1 MNNFA
6 PWQIHDVCRSGDVS
20 DKGKMRG
27 LFVVPILIAISSL
40 WFFYLVPYYHPNV
53 PSRVNG
59 TKALVTGASLGIGK
73 EIAREFAKLN
83 VSQLVLVARSE
94 DKLNALKNEI
104 ISDLSR
110 LNIDSLPQIHIIAA
124 DLSTENISKT
134 VVQSAVDLM
143 GGIDYLVLNHI
154 TNSQYGLWTSHA
166 SHDFLANMF
175 FVNTFSYIWMT
186 TAALPFLQNSRG
198 QIVVVSSFA
207 GWVGVPFTAT
217 YSSTK
222 HALRGFFNALRTEL
236 ELYPDPNEPN
246 QVGITICNIGAVN
259 TEGSKEFQSRI
270 DTDWVEADG
279 VAKAIIAG
287 AAMKYREVYYPLYVY
302 PTVILHFYFPKLLER
317 MLKMTMN

>member
-1 MNNFA
+1 
-6 PWQIHDVCRSGDVS
+6 
-20 DKGKMRG
+20 MRG
-27 LFVVPILIAISSL
+27 LFIVPLLIAIFSL
-40 WFFYLVPYYHPNV
+40 YFFYLVPYYHPYV
-53 PSRVNG
+53 PARVNG

-73 EIAREFAKLN
+73 EISREFAKLN
-83 VSQLVLVARSE
+83 VSHLVLVARSE

-104 ISDLSR
+104 LSDLSR
-110 LNIDSLPQIHIIAA
+110 SNLEYRPQIHILAA
-124 DLSTENISKT
+124 DLSTEEISKT
-134 VVQSAVDLM
+134 VVQSAVELM

-154 TNSQYGLWTSHA
+154 TNSQYGLWTSHG

-175 FVNTFSYIWMT
+175 SVNTFSYIWMT
-186 TAALPFLQNSRG
+186 TAALPFLQNSHG

-236 ELYPDPNEPN
+236 ELYPSDPNVPN

-270 DTDWVEADG
+270 DTEWVEADG

-302 PTVILHFYFPKLLER
+302 PTIILHFYFPQLLEK
-317 MLKMTMN
+317 MLKMTMS

>member
-1 MNNFA
+1 
-6 PWQIHDVCRSGDVS
+6 
-20 DKGKMRG
+20 MRKF
-27 LFVVPILIAISSL
+27 LLAVPILFAIISP

-53 PSRVNG
+53 PSLVNG
-59 TKALVTGASLGIGK
+59 TKVLVTGASLGIGK
-73 EIAREFAKLN
+73 EIAKEFIKLQ
-83 VSQLVLVARSE
+83 VSHLVIVARSE
-94 DKLNALKNEI
+94 NKLNDLKHEI
-104 ISDLSR
+104 LSN
-110 LNIDSLPQIHIIAA
+110 LSPLSVNSQPQIHIIAA

-134 VVQSAVDLM
+134 VIQQAIELM

-154 TNSQYGLWTSHA
+154 TNSQYGLWTSHE

-175 FVNTFSYIWMT
+175 SVNTFSYIWMT
-186 TAALPFLQNSRG
+186 TAALPYLQKSHG

-236 ELYPDPNEPN
+236 ELYPSDPNVTN

-270 DTDWVEADG
+270 DTEWVEADG

-302 PTVILHFYFPKLLER
+302 PTIILHFYFPKLLEW